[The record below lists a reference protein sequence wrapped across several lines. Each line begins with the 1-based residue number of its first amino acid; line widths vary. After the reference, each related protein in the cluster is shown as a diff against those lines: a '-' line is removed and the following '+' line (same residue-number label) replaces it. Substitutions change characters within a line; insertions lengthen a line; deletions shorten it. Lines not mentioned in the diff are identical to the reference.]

1 METRRMMSV
10 TTPDSIL
17 LGGPDTQ
24 PAGDVATETIVIVHE
39 GLKRASTPSVGEIVV
54 TKSIDCASTPLF

>member
-10 TTPDSIL
+10 TTPDSTL

-24 PAGDVATETIVIVHE
+24 PEGEVVTEKIVIVQE
-39 GLKRASTPSVGEIVV
+39 GRTRASTPSVSEIVV
-54 TKSIDCASTPLF
+54 TKSIDCAGIGL